1 MNLEQKLK
9 TLPAE
14 PGVYLMKNSSGQII
28 YVGKAKS
35 LKNRVNQYFHKNKK
49 SIKTINLVKN
59 IADFDTIVCATEL
72 DALCLEAR
80 LIKKHQPFYN
90 ILLKDGKAYPY
101 IRLDINEPYAIPTV
115 VRKIKND
122 GAKYY
127 GPFMLGVSPYEI
139 IEVIQYAFGI
149 RFCHGKIT
157 GTAKRECLNYSMH
170 LCTAPC
176 TGRIS
181 QEDYKLL
188 LLSVE
193 KFLKGD
199 TALIKKILESKM
211 TLQANMEQFETAI
224 KYREKLRAIER
235 LDHKY
240 TVEIGSDEDAD
251 IIGLFSEGTST
262 GIVFMFYRGGK
273 LFGKDSF
280 IINHEDDD
288 LISFFAQYYQDK
300 EIPKNIYLS
309 ENFVDKTLF
318 GEMLGKFS
326 GRKIEVKIPQKAVHK
341 KLTDIAVRNAKE
353 YLEKNITIEKLY
365 EERTTGALTSL
376 KKILGLKNIPY
387 RIEGYDISNIS
398 GVDKVASM
406 VVFLGGEAYKS
417 DYRKFKIKTVEG
429 ANDFASLTETLTRR
443 LNELNSSD
451 KSFSSVPNLI
461 LIDGGL
467 GQLHAVCD
475 LVKKVNPN
483 IEVISIAKKEELV
496 FTPYS
501 SQPIVLKKSDY
512 SLQLLQRVRDESH
525 RFAIT
530 FFKNLHSKNMLKSEL
545 ENIDGIGKAK
555 AKALLEYFST
565 PSQIKKASVDELTKV
580 NGISPSLAEN
590 IYNYFKEKQ
599 N

>member
-9 TLPAE
+9 SLPAE
-14 PGVYLMKNSSGQII
+14 PGVYLMKNSAGQII

-35 LKNRVNQYFHKNKK
+35 LKNRVNQYFQKNKK
-49 SIKTINLVKN
+49 TLKTINLVKN
-59 IADFDTIVCATEL
+59 ITDFDTIVCQSEL
-72 DALCLEAR
+72 DALCREAR

-139 IEVIQYAFGI
+139 IEVMQYAFGI
-149 RFCHGKIT
+149 RFCHGKIN
-157 GTAKRECLNYSMH
+157 GKAKRECLNYSMH
-170 LCTAPC
+170 LCSAPC

-181 QEDYKLL
+181 QEDYKLIL
-188 LLSVE
+188 ESAV
-193 KFLKGD
+193 KFLNGD
-199 TALIKKILESKM
+199 TALIKKIIEAKM

-224 KYREKLRAIER
+224 KYREKLKAIER

-240 TVEIGSDEDAD
+240 TVELDNFENAD
-251 IIGLFSEGTST
+251 IIATYTAGNST
-262 GIVFMFYRGGK
+262 GIVFMIYRSGK
-273 LFGKDSF
+273 LYGKDSY
-280 IINHEDDD
+280 IVEDSTKED
-288 LISFFAQYYQDK
+288 LLSFFAQYYEDK
-300 EIPKNIYLS
+300 DIPKNIYLS

-318 GEMLGKFS
+318 AELLTKFS
-326 GRKIEVKIPQKAVHK
+326 DKKIEVKIPVKAMHK
-341 KLTDIAVRNAKE
+341 KLTDIALRNARE
-353 YLEKNITIEKLY
+353 YLEKNISVEKLH
-365 EERTTGALTSL
+365 EERTVGALDNL
-376 KKILGLKNIPY
+376 KKILGLKNTPY

-406 VVFLGGEAYKS
+406 VVFINGEAFKN

-429 ANDFASLTETLTRR
+429 SNDFASLNETLLRR
-443 LNELNSSD
+443 LSELDSKD
-451 KSFSSVPNLI
+451 KSFSSVPDLI

-475 LVKKVNPN
+475 LVKGINPN
-483 IEVISIAKKEELV
+483 IEVISIAKKEELIY
-496 FTPYS
+496 TPYS
-501 SQPIVLKKSDY
+501 NEPILLKKSDY

-530 FFKNLHSKNMLKSEL
+530 FFKNLHTKNMLKSEL
-545 ENIDGIGKAK
+545 ENIDGIGKEK
-555 AKALLEYFST
+555 AKILLENFS
-565 PSQIKKASVDELTKV
+565 PSAIKKASIEDLEKV
-580 NGISPSLAEN
+580 KGISPKLAKN
-590 IYNYFKEKQ
+590 IYDYFKAKQ
-599 N
+599 E